1 MACITLF
8 APVAMATTQLA
19 RLVRYENAPSLRLVD
34 NSESNLL
41 RMSWVVATDDNG
53 NRCLRMHWMSAED
66 C

>member
-8 APVAMATTQLA
+8 APMAMATTQLA
-19 RLVRYENAPSLRLVD
+19 RVVRYENASSSHLVD
-34 NSESNLL
+34 NWENNLL

-53 NRCLRMHWMSAED
+53 NRCLRMHWMSVED